1 MEEKII
7 KLKLSTAREIYKTAS
22 KEFRKVLEENFG
34 IVPLSE
40 DICDRV
46 QTMEDVYSICGV
58 VNSHI
63 PFPNEDNAD
72 SIIKKITKAYNQEVK
87 IDFNDKTQRKYYLY
101 FEKTHAGWVLVGV
114 CDDCYFAGLGSGH
127 YFTSEKNARD
137 AYSKFKDVWDEYLP
151 K

>member
-1 MEEKII
+1 MEEKVI
-7 KLKLSTAREIYKTAS
+7 KLKLSTAREIYKTTS

-34 IVPLSE
+34 IASLSD
-40 DICDRV
+40 DICDRI
-46 QTMEDVYSICGV
+46 QTLEDVYSICGF
-58 VNSHI
+58 VNPHI

-72 SIIKKITKAYNQEVK
+72 SIIKKITKVYNQGVK

-101 FEKTHAGWVLVGV
+101 FEKTLTGWVLHGV
-114 CDDCYFAGLGSGH
+114 HGDRYTAFLGSGH